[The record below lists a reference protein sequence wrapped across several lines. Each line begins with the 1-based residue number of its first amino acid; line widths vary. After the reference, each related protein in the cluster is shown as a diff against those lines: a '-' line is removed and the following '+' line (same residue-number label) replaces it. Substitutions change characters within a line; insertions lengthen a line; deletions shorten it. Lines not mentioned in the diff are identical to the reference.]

1 MYHQTLVIV
10 AFLPAFFLGWKLP
23 AIVGLLGCSMS
34 EPLGSTKGRI
44 LLLRE
49 LDGVRTYLLEGKS
62 EFFYRCPAF
71 AMSA

>member
-44 LLLRE
+44 LLLIM
-49 LDGVRTYLLEGKS
+49 LPWTFLVMIW
-62 EFFYRCPAF
+62 AF
-71 AMSA
+71 AVGASARYRWIG